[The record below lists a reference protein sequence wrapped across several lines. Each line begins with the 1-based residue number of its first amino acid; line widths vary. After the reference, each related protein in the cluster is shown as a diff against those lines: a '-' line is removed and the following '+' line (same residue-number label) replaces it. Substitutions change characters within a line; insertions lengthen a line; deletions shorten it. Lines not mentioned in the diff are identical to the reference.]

1 AGRRGPRG
9 CDGLAARRAVACPG
23 RGAPGRLQVRPGT
36 LLRKSRLLS
45 RACVRGWCESD
56 AELRMSAYL
65 LIETRSRW
73 ESGEVE
79 GFLGLAKDLASA
91 GERVDLLLIQN
102 GVLISRDLEAVAD
115 LMRTSSATIWADDVS
130 LALRG
135 IAADQ

>member
-1 AGRRGPRG
+1 RHRHPGRRRPRV
-9 CDGLAARRAVACPG
+9 CDRLAARRGVACPG
-23 RGAPGRLQVRPGT
+23 RRAPGRLQVRPGT

-45 RACVRGWCESD
+45 RACVREWREPG

-91 GERVDLLLIQN
+91 GELVDLLLIQN
-102 GVLISRDLEAVAD
+102 GVLISRD
-115 LMRTSSATIWADDVS
+115 
-130 LALRG
+130 
-135 IAADQ
+135 